1 MSKRKRNCP
10 LKRKD
15 CKDCKFL
22 YKQVLKDMKRWV
34 CTY

>member
-22 YKQVLKDMKRWV
+22 YKQVLKDM
-34 CTY
+34 